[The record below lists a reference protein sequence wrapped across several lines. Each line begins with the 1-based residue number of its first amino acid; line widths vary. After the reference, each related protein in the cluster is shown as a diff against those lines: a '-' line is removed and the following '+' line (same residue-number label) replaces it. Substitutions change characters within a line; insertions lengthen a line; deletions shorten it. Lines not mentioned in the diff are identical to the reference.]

1 MQKKN
6 DKNIKTTI
14 LDEIEGVQ
22 STVPFESGAKVP

>member
-6 DKNIKTTI
+6 DKNIKSTI
-14 LDEIEGVQ
+14 LDKIKGVQ